1 MWLRGCHAQNKVVA
15 WISEL
20 KLWLQRFGL
29 TDTTFSAYYFSVFY
43 SQSTEATSQIFVAL
57 YFKTAFYLVK
67 IQWNILSTWAL

>member
-1 MWLRGCHAQNKVVA
+1 MYMWLEDVMHKIKWI

-67 IQWNILSTWAL
+67 NSGKHS